1 MEEDW
6 SWKEEAQK
14 KVSRFLVKLRLK
26 STSRSSD
33 DRSSSE
39 SERANA
45 EVRQGAVMQSSV
57 EGKAL
62 HSSQGTI
69 HNNSPQHS
77 PPTGTNK
84 SCRGAEGST
93 SPDNIDSDRKK
104 IKFPLLFT
112 KTAVAGTT
120 TNPFLTQ
127 NDRPSVE
134 LSAKAEKVHKNVRVA
149 GIPEEIGVGAKVMQ
163 KTLPAIPKFSWSRP
177 SPSEEDDKVQGKV
190 KDLCKTKLGKQKE
203 DNIPP
208 IAKEP
213 RRKGSFHGAE
223 QGRGRD
229 YSSRK
234 APLSYDI
241 QLRLNQA
248 MTDSDRLKAREVSK
262 RSGTIRCENLQQR
275 PNRQM
280 PELERFKPRDITK
293 RRGIIPCDEL
303 QQRPNQPMPKPDKA
317 ALVKLPAIPRWRGS
331 ISYEEYQKLNQKMPD
346 STINTDD
353 PEEFLNSLG
362 VTRIEDLTTMVP
374 DDPLIN
380 TQSDA
385 FKEVFEQFA
394 KNSDGSIN
402 EEGLASTLDRVGISI
417 SPEEVKKA
425 LQKADYDKD
434 GEVGFQD
441 FLHVMADSQR
451 FSKCV
456 KAKGADPSQSVEVC
470 ETVFYKTLTKM
481 LAAGIL
487 SSGTTRE
494 IVQYYHKKTPRLIR
508 RAVRP
513 DKEDGD
519 HVLAYYTKGAH
530 LIGLKSKQ
538 LQPAETIAQSQK
550 EKDSPYLRRP
560 SLNVAYTSWDPRRM
574 SLNPAQRAKMGR
586 MKSVTA
592 WKTVEIEDRIRQLS
606 IKHPGMEKME
616 MITPVKMK
624 VNMSMKERDHLTYNE
639 INQIKQ
645 KSKSSLKEY
654 LKDLTQL
661 KRRDMWNSWGSLQCY
676 CVLHSRKDF
685 PKTFTTYSWSWSGC
699 RNMMETGDLDAPCRS
714 TLRPHIANHWS
725 PSPGSGVP
733 RPIREAKKRR
743 PRRQPPLTGRAVH
756 CRKEE

>member
-1 MEEDW
+1 MEEDR

-14 KVSRFLVKLRLK
+14 KVSSFLVKLRLK
-26 STSRSSD
+26 NPLQITD
-33 DRSSSE
+33 NRSSSE

-45 EVRQGAVMQSSV
+45 EVRQRAVMQSSV
-57 EGKAL
+57 EGKTL
-62 HSSQGTI
+62 RSTQGTI
-69 HNNSPQHS
+69 RDNSLQHS
-77 PPTGTNK
+77 PPTGTDK
-84 SCRGAEGST
+84 SYRGAEGST

-104 IKFPLLFT
+104 TMFPLLFT

-120 TNPFLTQ
+120 TNPLLTE
-127 NDRPSVE
+127 NDQPSGK
-134 LSAKAEKVHKNVRVA
+134 LSAEAEKAHKTVMVA

-163 KTLPAIPKFSWSRP
+163 KTLPVLSKLIWSRP

-190 KDLCKTKLGKQKE
+190 KDFHKTKLGEQKE
-203 DNIPP
+203 DNVPP

-213 RRKGSFHGAE
+213 RRKGSPHGAE

-229 YSSRK
+229 YSRRK
-234 APLSYDI
+234 EPLSYDI
-241 QLRLNQA
+241 QHRLNQA
-248 MTDSDRLKAREVSK
+248 MTDSDRLKAREVIK

-275 PNRQM
+275 PNRQK

-293 RRGIIPCDEL
+293 RRAIIPCDEL
-303 QQRPNQPMPKPDKA
+303 QQRPHQPMPKPDKA
-317 ALVKLPAIPRWRGS
+317 ALVKLPAIPRWTGS

-346 STINTDD
+346 STINTEDL
-353 PEEFLNSLG
+353 EEFLNSLG
-362 VTRIEDLTTMVP
+362 ITHIEDLATTVP
-374 DDPLIN
+374 DDPL
-380 TQSDA
+380 TDAQSDA

-394 KNSDGSIN
+394 KNSDVSLN

-425 LQKADYDKD
+425 LQKADYDED
-434 GEVGFQD
+434 GGVGFQD

-451 FSKCV
+451 FSKCL
-456 KAKGADPSQSVEVC
+456 KGADPSQSVEVC
-470 ETVFYKTLTKM
+470 ETVFYKALTRM

-487 SSGTTRE
+487 SSGTTTE
-494 IVQYYHKKTPRLIR
+494 IVQYYHKKTLRLIR
-508 RAVRP
+508 QAVRP
-513 DKEDGD
+513 DREDGD
-519 HVLAYYTKGAH
+519 HVLTYYTKGAH
-530 LIGLKSKQ
+530 LKGLKSKQ
-538 LQPAETIAQSQK
+538 LLKYIQPVETIAQSQK
-550 EKDSPYLRRP
+550 VKDSPYSRCP

-574 SLNPAQRAKMGR
+574 SLNPAQRAKMGHV
-586 MKSVTA
+586 KSVKT
-592 WKTVEIEDRIRQLS
+592 WKTAEIEDRIRQLS

-645 KSKSSLKEY
+645 MSKSSLKEY

-661 KRRDMWNSWGSLQCY
+661 KRRDMWISWGSLQCY
-676 CVLHSRKDF
+676 CALHSRKDF
-685 PKTFTTYSWSWSGC
+685 TKTFTTYSWSWSGC

-714 TLRPHIANHWS
+714 ALRPHVANHWS

-733 RPIREAKKRR
+733 RPISEAKKRR
-743 PRRQPPLTGRAVH
+743 PWRQPR
-756 CRKEE
+756 